1 MTISK
6 RQKAILHVA
15 KGKLGLDEDTY
26 RLALVKIAGVTSSND
41 LTQEGFTAMMGFFD
55 HCGFKPTVAA
65 GVSYGNRPGFATTAQ
80 VELIR
85 SLWMEIHHECDLDE
99 GALNGWLRK
108 FFKVSSLRFLP
119 AATAPKTITALKGW
133 KQRAA

>member
-1 MTISK
+1 M
-6 RQKAILHVA
+6 
-15 KGKLGLDEDTY
+15 DDDTY
-26 RLALVKIAGVTSSND
+26 RLALVKIAGVTTSND
-41 LTQEGFTAMMGFFD
+41 LTQDGFEAVMGFFD

-65 GVSYGNRPGFATTAQ
+65 GASYGSRPGFASPAQ

-85 SLWMEIHHECDLDE
+85 SLWMEVHHERDLDE

-119 AATAPKTITALKGW
+119 VQAAPKVITALKVW

>member
-1 MTISK
+1 MISK
-6 RQKAILHVA
+6 RQKTILHVA
-15 KGKLGLDEDTY
+15 KGKLGLDDETY
-26 RLALVKIAGVTSSND
+26 RLALVKIAGVTTSND
-41 LTQEGFTAMMGFFD
+41 LTQEGFEAVMGFFD

-65 GVSYGNRPGFATTAQ
+65 GASYGNRPGFASPAQ

-85 SLWMEIHHECDLDE
+85 SLWMEVHHARDLDE

-119 AATAPKTITALKGW
+119 AATAPKAITALKVW
-133 KQRAA
+133 KSRAA

>member
-15 KGKLGLDEDTY
+15 KGKLGLDDDTY
-26 RLALVKIAGVTSSND
+26 RLVLVKIAGVTTSND
-41 LTQEGFTAMMGFFD
+41 LTQGGFEAIMGFFD

-65 GVSYGNRPGFATTAQ
+65 GASYGNRPGFASPAQ

-85 SLWMEIHHECDLDE
+85 SLWMEVHHARDLDE

-119 AATAPKTITALKGW
+119 AATAPKAITALKVW
-133 KQRAA
+133 KSRAA